1 MKTGELI
8 RYHLSGLTHFAG
20 RQPRQPFWIW
30 TALVM
35 VLSMAGMFAVM
46 IPVLVQTFQR
56 VQRFAIEHP
65 DQVTVTEGPGS
76 RSVQIHGYH
85 PELMPDFVLLIGGV
99 GAVSLVVVALLAAA
113 VTRRL
118 HDSGKRGWWGLVPL
132 PFLASGL
139 LLMPQLIANGEPDLG
154 LFALLFANNL
164 VYIASLIVL
173 VVMLA
178 ARGNPHDNRFGP
190 PPPV

>member
-1 MKTGELI
+1 
-8 RYHLSGLTHFAG
+8 
-20 RQPRQPFWIW
+20 
-30 TALVM
+30 
-35 VLSMAGMFAVM
+35 
-46 IPVLVQTFQR
+46 
-56 VQRFAIEHP
+56 
-65 DQVTVTEGPGS
+65 
-76 RSVQIHGYH
+76 
-85 PELMPDFVLLIGGV
+85 MPDFVLLIGGV